1 MMIQI
6 AYLSSTPELLSSDTV
21 AEILIKSRFNNERDG
36 ITGLLVYRD
45 GSVLQFLE
53 GEPESVNRL
62 FNRISADTRHR
73 QVIRLYEKHISQRE
87 FPEWTMGFTEFP
99 NDDSLRYLEG
109 FSEVLERD
117 FDLSR
122 LNSES
127 VQKLIRVFKLSAAGK
142 ST

>member
-1 MMIQI
+1 MNATASLASWSI
-6 AYLSSTPELLSSDTV
+6 ATEASCSFSK
-21 AEILIKSRFNNERDG
+21 ASRSPLTDYSIASPR
-36 ITGLLVYRD
+36 
-45 GSVLQFLE
+45 
-53 GEPESVNRL
+53 
-62 FNRISADTRHR
+62 DTRHR

-122 LNSES
+122 LNE
-127 VQKLIRVFKLSAAGK
+127 
-142 ST
+142 